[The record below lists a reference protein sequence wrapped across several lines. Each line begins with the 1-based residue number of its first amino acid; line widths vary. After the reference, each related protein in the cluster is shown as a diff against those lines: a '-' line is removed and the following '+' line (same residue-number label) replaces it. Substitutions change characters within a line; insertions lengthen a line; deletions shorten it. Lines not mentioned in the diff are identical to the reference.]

1 MNHAHNHASQFI
13 SELQQRGLIEQ
24 CSDLEALTA
33 RMDCEHYGPLP
44 FYLGIDPTASSLHCG
59 HLLPILLAK
68 RLALQ
73 GHQPLLVVG
82 GGTAKIGDP
91 SGKTEL
97 RRMMSTEE
105 IESNAN
111 AIQTQLEGLF
121 ADCPTKP
128 IWLNNADWLDSL
140 NYIEFLRDIGCH
152 FSVNRMLG
160 FESYKQ
166 RLERGLSFIEFNYQL
181 LQSYDYLVL
190 FERYGCVL
198 QIGGSDQWGNMVSG
212 IDLIR
217 RYGHSQQ
224 EQRQGQRQTEE
235 AKPLPQVLTVPLVL
249 TADGKKMGK
258 TEGGAIF
265 LDPAQTSPFAF
276 FQYWRNCSD
285 QDVERFLLLFSFLP
299 LEQIREL
306 CREQGAALNEAKQIL
321 AHELCQS
328 IHGKREAER
337 ALAAAKAGFG
347 SDGNGSD
354 IDKLPSGPLPFSRLK
369 AGVELLDLYTEAGL
383 CSSRNEGRRLIQ
395 GGGAALNGQKMN
407 DPQKRITQADI
418 ENGRLL
424 LRAGKKRLFCFA
436 ITEE

>member
-1 MNHAHNHASQFI
+1 MNHAPNHASKLI
-13 SELQQRGLIEQ
+13 NELQQRGLIEQ
-24 CSDLEALTA
+24 CSDLEALTE
-33 RMDCEHYGPLP
+33 RMGKYDPLP
-44 FYLGIDPTASSLHCG
+44 FYLGIDPTAPSLHCG

-73 GHQPLLVVG
+73 GHQPLLVLG

-97 RRMMSTEE
+97 RRMMSAKE
-105 IESNAN
+105 IEINAN
-111 AIQTQLEGLF
+111 AIQKQLEGLF

-128 IWLNNADWLDSL
+128 IWLNNAEWLDSL

-152 FSVNRMLG
+152 FSVNRMLS

-217 RYGHSQQ
+217 RYGQQ
-224 EQRQGQRQTEE
+224 ESE
-235 AKPLPQVLTVPLVL
+235 ARPQVLTVPLVL
-249 TADGKKMGK
+249 TAGGQKMGK

-299 LEQIREL
+299 PESIRSL
-306 CREQGAALNEAKQIL
+306 CCCQGAALNEAKQIL
-321 AHELCQS
+321 AYELCES
-328 IHGKREAER
+328 IHGKHEAER

-347 SDGNGSD
+347 PGDQND
-354 IDKLPSGPLPFSRLK
+354 IDKLPGGTLPLSRLK
-369 AGVELLDLYTEAGL
+369 AGVELLDLYIEAGL

-395 GGGAALNGQKMN
+395 GGGAAVNGQKMV
-407 DPQKRITQADI
+407 DPQQRISEA

-424 LRAGKKRLFCFA
+424 LRAGKKRLFCFV

>member
-1 MNHAHNHASQFI
+1 MNQAQNHVRNHPSELI

-24 CSDLEALTA
+24 CSDLVALTE
-33 RMDCEHYGPLP
+33 RLDIHKHGPLP
-44 FYLGIDPTASSLHCG
+44 FYLGIDPTAPSLHCG
-59 HLLPILLAK
+59 HLLPIFLAK

-73 GHQPLLVVG
+73 GHQLLLVVG

-97 RRMMSTEE
+97 RRMMSAEE
-105 IESNAN
+105 IEANAN
-111 AIQTQLEGLF
+111 AIQKQLEGLF

-128 IWLNNADWLDSL
+128 IWLNNADWLDQL

-152 FSVNRMLG
+152 FSVNRMLS
-160 FESYKQ
+160 FESCKQ

-190 FERYGCVL
+190 FERYECVL

-217 RYGHSQQ
+217 RDWASKQKDKETRSLIPH
-224 EQRQGQRQTEE
+224 
-235 AKPLPQVLTVPLVL
+235 LPQVLTVPLVL

-299 LEQIREL
+299 PEQIHAM
-306 CREQGAALNEAKQIL
+306 CREQGAALNEAKQTL
-321 AHELCQS
+321 AYELCES
-328 IHGKREAER
+328 IHGKHEAER
-337 ALAAAKAGFG
+337 ALAAAKASFGNGG
-347 SDGNGSD
+347 SDV
-354 IDKLPSGPLPFSRLK
+354 DKLPSAPLSSDRLK
-369 AGVELLDLYTEAGL
+369 AGIELLDLYIESGL
-383 CSSRNEGRRLIQ
+383 CRSRNEVRRLFQ
-395 GGGAALNGQKMN
+395 GGGASLNGQKID
-407 DPQKRITQADI
+407 DPQTRITHA

-424 LRAGKKRLFCFA
+424 LRAGKKRLFCFVVS
-436 ITEE
+436 

>member
-1 MNHAHNHASQFI
+1 MNHAPNHASKLI

-24 CSDLEALTA
+24 CSDLEALTE
-33 RMDCEHYGPLP
+33 RLNRDTYGPLP

-73 GHQPLLVVG
+73 GHQPLLVLG

-97 RRMMSTEE
+97 RRMMSAEE
-105 IESNAN
+105 IQANAN
-111 AIQTQLEGLF
+111 AIQKQLEGLF
-121 ADCPTKP
+121 ADCPKKP
-128 IWLNNADWLDSL
+128 IWLNNAEWLDSL

-152 FSVNRMLG
+152 FSVNRMLS

-217 RYGHSQQ
+217 RYRQQ
-224 EQRQGQRQTEE
+224 EKDT
-235 AKPLPQVLTVPLVL
+235 KPLPQVLTVPLVL
-249 TADGKKMGK
+249 TASGQKMGK

-299 LEQIREL
+299 PEQIRSL
-306 CREQGAALNEAKQIL
+306 CREQGAALNEAKQTL
-321 AHELCQS
+321 AYELCES
-328 IHGKREAER
+328 IHGKPEAER

-347 SDGNGSD
+347 PGNQSD
-354 IDKLPSGPLPFSRLK
+354 IDKLPGGTLPLSRLK
-369 AGVELLDLYTEAGL
+369 AGVELIDLYIDAGL
-383 CSSRNEGRRLIQ
+383 CSSRNEARRLIQ
-395 GGGAALNGQKMN
+395 GGGAAVNGQKIT
-407 DPQKRITQADI
+407 DPQKRITEA
-418 ENGRLL
+418 ENWRLL
-424 LRAGKKRLFCFA
+424 LRAGKKRLFCFV